1 MINMILQ
8 CDLTLSLQHQLD
20 KAHGQL
26 ATYAEKSRLQDLAI
40 TSAQKQLME
49 LRLIIEKK
57 PKNTSMDE
65 SEVAI
70 WRQKVEQIRLE
81 MDEAKLKHS
90 KALLLEK
97 ERCTDYEQR
106 CLQLEM
112 RLVGLEQRS
121 PVSSTQD
128 TGFFSGLMDALH
140 VSTLNQRGID
150 HSTNSLFVCLV
161 DTICTNPYWCDDG
174 CNLHLN
180 LCPFV
185 TYLIPPLP
193 FSLTR
198 FVYPSSLSL
207 SLKITPTLSIYL
219 LSPFRFISI
228 IFIK

>member
-1 MINMILQ
+1 MILQ
-8 CDLTLSLQHQLD
+8 SDLTLSLQHQLD

-57 PKNTSMDE
+57 PKNTGMDE

-106 CLQLEM
+106 CLQLEK
-112 RLVGLEQRS
+112 RLVGLEQR
-121 PVSSTQD
+121 STQD
-128 TGFFSGLMDALH
+128 TGFFSGLTDALH
-140 VSTLNQRGID
+140 VSKLDQRGID
-150 HSTNSLFVCLV
+150 HSTNSLFVSLV
-161 DTICTNPYWCDDG
+161 DTICANPYWCDDG

-185 TYLIPPLP
+185 TYLIPPPP

-207 SLKITPTLSIYL
+207 SLKIAPTLSIYL
-219 LSPFRFISI
+219 LSPSLFISI
-228 IFIK
+228 LFIK